1 MKLEGG
7 VMSKDV
13 TLKQGD
19 DIVYPRTFARNV
31 YLSGESLE
39 AILAEVEARLKALE
53 ESGGSG
59 GGEGTTVVANPSATP
74 TDDLNTVRI
83 GTTVYD
89 VGGIEII
96 REEE

>member
-1 MKLEGG
+1 
-7 VMSKDV
+7 MSKDV

-59 GGEGTTVVANPSATP
+59 GEGTTVVANPSAAP
-74 TDDLNTVRI
+74 TDDLNTVKI
-83 GTTVYD
+83 GTTIYD